1 MTASLVLTSLEMK
14 IDQKKDVIEVYWT
27 KLMMYVL
34 ILLTIVVLFIV
45 VPKSVFDQ
53 FAPFRLANSMAMLT
67 EENFMLYDYE
77 VYSTEEAFQKGLVDD
92 VAVKLDEFRERNEIV
107 AVRIYGESERI
118 IVEEDYI
125 LILSPDAYD
134 LNIEYYLVI
143 NIYVADVSLPV
154 RTFIMLF
161 KDISILVNNIYRA
174 VLIILTLSFF
184 TPISINLTRT
194 VIVIRN
200 QKKFIENK

>member
-27 KLMMYVL
+27 KLTMYGL

-45 VPKSVFDQ
+45 VPKNVFDQ
-53 FAPFRLANSMAMLT
+53 FAPFRLANSMAMLN

-77 VYSTEEAFQKGLVDD
+77 VYSTEESFQKGLVDD

-107 AVRIYGESERI
+107 AVRIYGEFEQI

-154 RTFIMLF
+154 RTFVMLF
-161 KDISILVNNIYRA
+161 KDISTLVNNIYRA